1 MDELIQSL
9 LDDLSAELSITD
21 ENFNQDLLKVKIQG
35 ALREVLQELGY
46 CGLIDYET
54 FLASKVERYYSQ
66 IRNIALYDYNM
77 VGGEFSKNITESDT
91 RREVIDRNTLFYGI
105 YPRTKVN

>member
-1 MDELIQSL
+1 MDDLIQSL

-46 CGLIDYET
+46 SGLIDYET
-54 FLASKVERYYSQ
+54 YLASKVDRYYSN

-77 VGGEFSKNITESDT
+77 VGGEFSKTLTESDT
-91 RREVIDRNTLFYGI
+91 KREVIDRNTLFYGI
-105 YPRTKVN
+105 YPKAHIN